1 MIHQKPRAQL
11 ANPTIKHIQIQQF
24 IASYKQHLYI
34 QEIMNAYISTHVN
47 IQIQHFPTPSQQ
59 PINYPTKYFKNST
72 YTYTFNIK
80 IIKYPTT
87 KTNSQT
93 HTYTYT
99 YTKSLIH
106 TYKNKNPTF
115 SQLPTNYPTHIYTFT
130 YIKNINYP
138 TTKTISNTHLN
149 IKNPTFSQL
158 PNNYPKNP
166 YTQQAKQPQKPK
178 KKRHRDSHNKNL
190 SLVGLG
196 LRLLTSGFFTSSAG

>member
-115 SQLPTNYPTHIYTFT
+115 AQLPKNYPTHIYSFT
-130 YIKNINYP
+130 YIK
-138 TTKTISNTHLN
+138 KTSI
-149 IKNPTFSQL
+149 
-158 PNNYPKNP
+158 
-166 YTQQAKQPQKPK
+166 TQQPKQTQK
-178 KKRHRDSHNKNL
+178 HI
-190 SLVGLG
+190 
-196 LRLLTSGFFTSSAG
+196 